1 MASLVYIDR
10 SKTLGRETLNALKLM
25 QQALAELKK
34 VDGSRAQLIG
44 VGDGAVSMQHS
55 FGTDTPASAQALSDR
70 INAFLVQT
78 ETNYTMLDLINATI
92 DGSAPT

>member
-10 SKTLGRETLNALKLM
+10 SKTLGRETLNALKLIS
-25 QQALAELKK
+25 QGLAELKK
-34 VDGSRAQLIG
+34 VDGPRAQLIG

-55 FGTDTPASAQALSDR
+55 FGTDSPASAQALSDR
-70 INAFLVQT
+70 IAAYLAQSD
-78 ETNYTMLDLINATI
+78 TNFVLHDLTDATI